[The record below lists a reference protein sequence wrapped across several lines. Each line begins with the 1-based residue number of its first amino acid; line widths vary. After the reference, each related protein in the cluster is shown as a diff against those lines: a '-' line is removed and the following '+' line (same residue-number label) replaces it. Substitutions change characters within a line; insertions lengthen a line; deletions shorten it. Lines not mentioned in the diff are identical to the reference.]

1 MVNNDFKIWEVGD
14 SYIMI
19 DFGLVKSVEVNIKAA
34 LLKEMIV
41 KDNVDGIIE
50 SIPSNSSLVIKYSP
64 EIIELTKIVQLIND
78 YLKVI
83 ESKNDLEIRSR
94 IIEVPILFDD
104 PWTSACV
111 EDYCSKIKPIENNIE
126 LICRENKLDGL
137 EELKAKYLF
146 PQHWVTYVGFTP
158 GLASSLCLDPRCDLS
173 APKYNP
179 PRLETPTG
187 AIGIGG
193 SNTSIYP
200 LVSAGGFQLFGITP
214 MPILD
219 LEQRLDGFK
228 DSPVLFKVGDRI
240 KYVEIDMNGYNKI
253 KKQVEDGTYHY
264 NIITYDKFCLGE
276 YREFLAEFEA
286 K

>member
-1 MVNNDFKIWEVGD
+1 MMDKTFKIWEVGD
-14 SYIMI
+14 CYIMI
-19 DFGLVKSVEVNIKAA
+19 DFGLVKSVEVNIKAT
-34 LLKEMIV
+34 LLKDMMGKEG
-41 KDNVDGIIE
+41 VDGIVE
-50 SIPSNSSLVIKYSP
+50 SIPSNSSLVIKYDP
-64 EIIELTKIVQLIND
+64 KIIELSTIVQLMHD
-78 YLKVI
+78 FLDRI
-83 ESKNDLEIRSR
+83 ESKDNLEIHSR

-104 PWTSACV
+104 PWTKECV
-111 EDYCSKIKPIENNIE
+111 EDYCRKIKPIENNIE

-137 EELKAKYLF
+137 EELKYKYLF

-187 AIGIGG
+187 AVGIGG

-214 MPILD
+214 IPLLD
-219 LEQRLDGFK
+219 LDQRLDGFK

-240 KYVEIDMNGYNKI
+240 KYVEIDMDDYNRI
-253 KKQVEDGTYHY
+253 KQQAADGTYHY
-264 NIITYDKFCLGE
+264 NIIPYDKFCLGG
-276 YREFLAEFEA
+276 YREFLAEA
-286 K
+286 GTK